1 VESNNDINSLH
12 LKRPGMMDSI
22 VTAAAAARV
31 TASLI
36 AAVIAY
42 MWAAG

>member
-1 VESNNDINSLH
+1 
-12 LKRPGMMDSI
+12 MMDSI

-36 AAVIAY
+36 AVVIAF
-42 MWAAG
+42 MKAAG